1 MVFDMN
7 FCEYFN
13 VKESYQVPEKLL
25 NLLLQDPA
33 KCFESYIK
41 EHDLS
46 KDELMADFQLND
58 ASRDSL
64 KQDFTPEGIA
74 ELSAKLLPSNFESA
88 ADICS
93 GTGAL
98 TIQLWKI
105 NPSAYF
111 HCEEFS
117 ERTIPFLLFNLMVRN
132 IEGEVLCGDAL
143 TQEYKHV
150 YRLTKG
156 SQFSVLTEVENVEP
170 KLFEVCISNPPY
182 SLKWNQDKRSCYK
195 YGIAPAKAADYAF
208 IQYGLSLLQDNGK
221 ACFILPHGILFRGN
235 AEGDI
240 RQALIK
246 DHIVDAIIGLPNNCF
261 MCTSIP
267 VHLLVFDKKKTQ
279 DLLVVDASSLCE
291 KEGKF
296 NKVKEEHINKILG
309 LYSLRSEVEKL
320 AHVATY
326 EEVEKNEFN
335 LNIPRYVNSFEYI
348 PPPPLDKTINE
359 LALIEDELFNNQQRL
374 LKDISTL
381 KGFSIKEK
389 QAIEAW
395 KWTLTMHGAILN
407 EELPAKPIKQDAAM

>member
-1 MVFDMN
+1 MN

-25 NLLLQDPA
+25 NLLLQDPVE
-33 KCFESYIK
+33 CFEQYVK
-41 EHDLS
+41 KHDLS

-74 ELSAKLLPSNFESA
+74 KLSARLLPSNFESS

-143 TQEYKHV
+143 SQEYKRV
-150 YRLTKG
+150 YKLTKG
-156 SQFSVLTEVENVEP
+156 SKFSVLAEVETIEP
-170 KLFEVCISNPPY
+170 KLYDVLISNPPY
-182 SLKWNQDKRSCYK
+182 SLKWNQENRECYK

-208 IQYGLSLLQDNGK
+208 VQYGLSLLKDDGK
-221 ACFILPHGILFRGN
+221 ACYILPHGVLFRGN
-235 AEGDI
+235 SEGDI
-240 RQALIK
+240 RQALINE
-246 DHIVDAIIGLPNNCF
+246 HIVDAVIGLPNNCF

-267 VHLLVFDKKKTQ
+267 VHLLVFDKKKTKN
-279 DLLVVDASSLCE
+279 LLVIDASTLCD

-296 NKVKEEHINKILG
+296 NVIKEEHINKILG

-320 AHVATY
+320 SHVATY
-326 EEVEKNEFN
+326 EEVKKNEFN
-335 LNIPRYVNSFEYI
+335 LNIPRYVNSFEYT
-348 PPPPLDKTINE
+348 PPPPLAETINE
-359 LALIEDELFNNQQRL
+359 LVSIEDELFDNQQNL
-374 LKDISTL
+374 LKNISTL
-381 KGFSIKEK
+381 KGFSVKEQ

-395 KWTLTMHGAILN
+395 KWSLTMHGAILN
-407 EELPAKPIKQDAAM
+407 EELPEKSIKQDAAM

>member
-1 MVFDMN
+1 MN
-7 FCEYFN
+7 FLEYFN
-13 VKESYQVPEKLL
+13 VKESYQVSEKLL
-25 NLLLQDPA
+25 SLLLQNPNELFA
-33 KCFESYIK
+33 QYVK

-46 KDELMADFQLND
+46 SDDLMADFQLND

-74 ELSAKLLPSNFESA
+74 ELAAKLLPSNFESA
-88 ADICS
+88 ADVCS

-117 ERTIPFLLFNLMVRN
+117 ERTVPFLLFNLMVRN

-143 TQEYKHV
+143 TQDYKHV
-150 YRLTKG
+150 YKLSKG
-156 SQFSVLTEVENVEP
+156 LQFSVLTEVERIENQ
-170 KLFEVCISNPPY
+170 LFDVLISNPPY
-182 SLKWNQDKRSCYK
+182 SLKWDQENRACFK

-208 IQYGLSLLQDNGK
+208 IQYGLSLLKDDGK
-221 ACFILPHGILFRGN
+221 SCFILPHGILFRGN
-235 AEGDI
+235 TEGEI
-240 RQALIK
+240 RQALIE

-267 VHLLVFDKKKTQ
+267 VHLLIFDKKKSK
-279 DLLVVDASSLCE
+279 DLLVVDASTLYE

-296 NKVKEEHINKILG
+296 NKIKEEHINKILG

-326 EEVEKNEFN
+326 EEVAKNEFN

-348 PPPPLDKTINE
+348 PPPPLEKTINE
-359 LALIEDELFNNQQRL
+359 LVVIEEELFNNQNKL
-374 LKDISTL
+374 LNDISSL
-381 KGFSIKEK
+381 KGFSIKEQ
-389 QAIEAW
+389 QAIESW
-395 KWTLTMHGAILN
+395 KWSLTMHGAILN
-407 EELPAKPIKQDAAM
+407 EELAEKPTR

>member
-1 MVFDMN
+1 MN

-25 NLLLQDPA
+25 NLLLQDPVE
-33 KCFESYIK
+33 CFEQYVK
-41 EHDLS
+41 THDLS

-132 IEGEVLCGDAL
+132 IEGEVLCGDSL

-156 SQFSVLTEVENVEP
+156 SKYSVLTEVEAVEP
-170 KLFEVCISNPPY
+170 KLYDVLISNPPY
-182 SLKWNQDKRSCYK
+182 SLKWDQENRSCYK
-195 YGIAPAKAADYAF
+195 
-208 IQYGLSLLQDNGK
+208 
-221 ACFILPHGILFRGN
+221 
-235 AEGDI
+235 
-240 RQALIK
+240 
-246 DHIVDAIIGLPNNCF
+246 
-261 MCTSIP
+261 
-267 VHLLVFDKKKTQ
+267 
-279 DLLVVDASSLCE
+279 
-291 KEGKF
+291 
-296 NKVKEEHINKILG
+296 
-309 LYSLRSEVEKL
+309 
-320 AHVATY
+320 
-326 EEVEKNEFN
+326 
-335 LNIPRYVNSFEYI
+335 
-348 PPPPLDKTINE
+348 
-359 LALIEDELFNNQQRL
+359 
-374 LKDISTL
+374 
-381 KGFSIKEK
+381 
-389 QAIEAW
+389 
-395 KWTLTMHGAILN
+395 
-407 EELPAKPIKQDAAM
+407 

>member
-1 MVFDMN
+1 MN

-25 NLLLQDPA
+25 ALLLQNPNEICA
-33 KCFESYIK
+33 QYVK

-46 KDELMADFQLND
+46 KDELMTDFQLND
-58 ASRDSL
+58 AARDSL

-132 IEGEVLCGDAL
+132 IEGEVLCGDSL

-156 SQFSVLTEVENVEP
+156 SQFSVLAEVETIEP
-170 KLFEVCISNPPY
+170 KSYDVLISNPPY
-182 SLKWNQDKRSCYK
+182 SLKWTQENRSCYK
-195 YGIAPAKAADYAF
+195 YGIAPTKAADYAF
-208 IQYGLSLLQDNGK
+208 VQYGLSLLKADGK
-221 ACFILPHGILFRGN
+221 ACYILPHGVLFRGN
-235 AEGDI
+235 SEGDI

-246 DHIVDAIIGLPNNCF
+246 DHIVDAVIGLPNNCF

-267 VHLLVFDKKKTQ
+267 VHLLVFDKKKTKN
-279 DLLVVDASSLCE
+279 LLVVDASSLCD

-296 NKVKEEHINKILG
+296 NKVNEEHINKILG
-309 LYSLRSEVEKL
+309 LYALRSEVEKL

-326 EEVEKNEFN
+326 EEVVKNDFN
-335 LNIPRYVNSFEYI
+335 LNIPRYVNSFEYT
-348 PPPPLDKTINE
+348 PPPPLAETINE
-359 LALIEDELFNNQQRL
+359 LVLIEDELFDNQQKL
-374 LKDISTL
+374 LKNISTL
-381 KGFSIKEK
+381 KGFSLKEQ

-395 KWTLTMHGAILN
+395 KWSLTMHGAILN
-407 EELPAKPIKQDAAM
+407 EGSQEKLIKQDAAM

>member
-1 MVFDMN
+1 MN

-25 NLLLQDPA
+25 ALLLQNPNEICA
-33 KCFESYIK
+33 QYVK

-46 KDELMADFQLND
+46 KDELMTDFQLND
-58 ASRDSL
+58 AARDSL

-132 IEGEVLCGDAL
+132 IEGEVLCGDSL

-156 SQFSVLTEVENVEP
+156 SQFSVLAEVETIEP
-170 KLFEVCISNPPY
+170 KSYDVLISNPPY
-182 SLKWNQDKRSCYK
+182 SLKWTQENRSCYK
-195 YGIAPAKAADYAF
+195 YGIAPTKAADYAF
-208 IQYGLSLLQDNGK
+208 VQYGLSLLKADGK
-221 ACFILPHGILFRGN
+221 ACYILPHGVLFRGN
-235 AEGDI
+235 SEGDI

-246 DHIVDAIIGLPNNCF
+246 DHIVDAVIGLPNNCF

-291 KEGKF
+291 KRGKF
-296 NKVKEEHINKILG
+296 NKVNEEHINKILG
-309 LYSLRSEVEKL
+309 LYALRSEVEKL

-326 EEVEKNEFN
+326 EEVVKNDFN
-335 LNIPRYVNSFEYI
+335 LNIPRYVNSFEYT
-348 PPPPLDKTINE
+348 PPPPLAETINE
-359 LALIEDELFNNQQRL
+359 LVLIEDELFDNQQKL
-374 LKDISTL
+374 LKNISTL
-381 KGFSIKEK
+381 KGFSLKEQ

-395 KWTLTMHGAILN
+395 KWSLTMHGAILN
-407 EELPAKPIKQDAAM
+407 EGSQEKLIKQDAAM

>member
-1 MVFDMN
+1 MN

-25 NLLLQDPA
+25 ALLLQNPNEICA
-33 KCFESYIK
+33 QYVK

-46 KDELMADFQLND
+46 KDELMTDFQLND
-58 ASRDSL
+58 AARDSL

-132 IEGEVLCGDAL
+132 IEGEVLCGDSL

-156 SQFSVLTEVENVEP
+156 SQFSVLAEVETIEP
-170 KLFEVCISNPPY
+170 KSYDVLISNPPY
-182 SLKWNQDKRSCYK
+182 SLKWTQENRSCYK
-195 YGIAPAKAADYAF
+195 YGIAPTKAADYAF
-208 IQYGLSLLQDNGK
+208 VQYGLSLLKADGK
-221 ACFILPHGILFRGN
+221 ACYILPHGVLFRGN
-235 AEGDI
+235 SEGDI

-246 DHIVDAIIGLPNNCF
+246 DHIVDAVIGLPNNCF

-267 VHLLVFDKKKTQ
+267 VHLLVFDKKKTKN
-279 DLLVVDASSLCE
+279 LLVVDASSLCDN
-291 KEGKF
+291 EGKF
-296 NKVKEEHINKILG
+296 NKVKKEYINKILS

-335 LNIPRYVNSFEYI
+335 LNIPRYVNSFEYT
-348 PPPPLDKTINE
+348 PPPPLAETINE
-359 LALIEDELFNNQQRL
+359 LVLIEDELFDNQQKL
-374 LKDISTL
+374 LKNISTL
-381 KGFSIKEK
+381 KGFSLKEQ

-395 KWTLTMHGAILN
+395 KWSLTMHGAILN
-407 EELPAKPIKQDAAM
+407 EGSQEKLIKQDAAM

>member
-1 MVFDMN
+1 MN

-25 NLLLQDPA
+25 ALLLQNPNEICA
-33 KCFESYIK
+33 QYVK

-46 KDELMADFQLND
+46 KDELMTDFQLND
-58 ASRDSL
+58 AARDSL

-132 IEGEVLCGDAL
+132 IEGEVLCGDSL

-156 SQFSVLTEVENVEP
+156 SQFSVLAEVETIEP
-170 KLFEVCISNPPY
+170 KSYDVLISNPPY
-182 SLKWNQDKRSCYK
+182 SLKWTQENRSCYK
-195 YGIAPAKAADYAF
+195 YGIAPTKAADYAF
-208 IQYGLSLLQDNGK
+208 VQYGLSLLKADGK
-221 ACFILPHGILFRGN
+221 ACYILPHGVLFRGN
-235 AEGDI
+235 SEGDI

-246 DHIVDAIIGLPNNCF
+246 DHIVDAVIGLPNNCF

-267 VHLLVFDKKKTQ
+267 VHLLGFDKKKTKN
-279 DLLVVDASSLCE
+279 LLVVDASSLCDN
-291 KEGKF
+291 EGKF
-296 NKVKEEHINKILG
+296 NKVKKEYINKILS

-335 LNIPRYVNSFEYI
+335 LNIPRYVNSFEYT
-348 PPPPLDKTINE
+348 PPPPLAETINE
-359 LALIEDELFNNQQRL
+359 LVLIEDELFDNQQKL
-374 LKDISTL
+374 LKNISTL
-381 KGFSIKEK
+381 KGFSLKEQ

-395 KWTLTMHGAILN
+395 KWSLTMHGAILN
-407 EELPAKPIKQDAAM
+407 EGSQEKLIKQDAAM

>member
-1 MVFDMN
+1 MN

-25 NLLLQDPA
+25 ALLLQNPNEICA
-33 KCFESYIK
+33 QYVK

-46 KDELMADFQLND
+46 KDELMTDFQLND
-58 ASRDSL
+58 AARDSL

-132 IEGEVLCGDAL
+132 IEGEVLCGDSL

-156 SQFSVLTEVENVEP
+156 SQFSVLAEVETIEP
-170 KLFEVCISNPPY
+170 KSYDVLISNPPY
-182 SLKWNQDKRSCYK
+182 SLKWTQENRSCYK
-195 YGIAPAKAADYAF
+195 YGIAPTKAADYAF
-208 IQYGLSLLQDNGK
+208 VQYGLSLLKADGK
-221 ACFILPHGILFRGN
+221 ACYILPHGVLFRGN
-235 AEGDI
+235 SEGDI
-240 RQALIK
+240 RQALIE
-246 DHIVDAIIGLPNNCF
+246 DHIVDAVIGLPNNCF

-267 VHLLVFDKKKTQ
+267 VHLLVFDKKKTKN
-279 DLLVVDASSLCE
+279 LLVVDASSLCD

-296 NKVKEEHINKILG
+296 NKVKKEYINKILG
-309 LYSLRSEVEKL
+309 LYSLRSEVKKL

-335 LNIPRYVNSFEYI
+335 LNIPRYVNSFEYT
-348 PPPPLDKTINE
+348 PPPPLAETINE
-359 LALIEDELFNNQQRL
+359 LVLIEDELFDNQQKL
-374 LKDISTL
+374 LKNISTL
-381 KGFSIKEK
+381 KGFSLKEQ

-395 KWTLTMHGAILN
+395 KWSLTMHGAILN
-407 EELPAKPIKQDAAM
+407 EGSQEKLIKQDAAM